1 MRGVKAHTS
10 IFKRNSELMLKN
22 EKIANSFVELLVFP
36 TYVSLC
42 LIRTILVSL
51 GIFIIGF
58 FVVDLVHVEY
68 VIYGLIGF
76 FFFWQLEF

>member
-1 MRGVKAHTS
+1 MLKL
-10 IFKRNSELMLKN
+10 KRNSELMLKN

-42 LIRTILVSL
+42 LIRTILASL